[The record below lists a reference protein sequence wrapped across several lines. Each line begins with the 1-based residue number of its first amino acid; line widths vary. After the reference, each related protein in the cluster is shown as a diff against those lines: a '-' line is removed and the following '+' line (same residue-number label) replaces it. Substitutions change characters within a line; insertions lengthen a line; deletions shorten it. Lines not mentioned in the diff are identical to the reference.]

1 MLNIIRPTLLIDET
15 KCRHNIHNMKQKA
28 ERNGAIFRPHFKTHQ
43 SGVIGEWF
51 RQAGV
56 KAITVSSVEMAGY
69 FVLHGWEDI
78 TIAFPVNLLEIDRI
92 NEYSKRIQLNLLL
105 EDPETASLL
114 SEKLIAAVGIFIKI
128 DVGTGRTGIP
138 VSESAKIEALAEK
151 IRSLPRLALKGL
163 LSHAGHTYHAHNQQK
178 IENIAHNSL
187 TQLNGIKQKIGE
199 DLLISWGDTPSCSI
213 LTELDGADEWRPGNF
228 VFYDLMQEQLGSC
241 LSEDIAVMMA
251 CPVVA
256 VHHDRVVIH
265 GGAVHFSKEFLTMPD
280 GENSFGKVFRFN
292 GTETAEAIDG
302 ARFTSI
308 SQEHGVVY
316 LPEKEIKR
324 IKVTDILAI
333 QPVHSCLT
341 VSAMK
346 SFLSLTGEQIPC
358 MK

>member
-15 KCRHNIHNMKQKA
+15 KCRRNIHNMKLKA
-28 ERNGAIFRPHFKTHQ
+28 ERNGANFRPHFKTHQ
-43 SGVIGEWF
+43 SGTVGEWF

-56 KAITVSSVEMAGY
+56 EAITVSSVEMAGY
-69 FVLHGWEDI
+69 FILHGWKDI

-92 NEYSKRIQLNLLL
+92 NEYAKRIQLNLLL

-114 SEKLIAAVGIFIKI
+114 SEKLSATVGIFIKT

-138 VSESAKIEALAEK
+138 VTESAKIEALADK
-151 IRSLPRLALKGL
+151 IRSLPRLDLKGL
-163 LSHAGHTYHAHNQQK
+163 LSHAGHSYHAHNQHE
-178 IENIAHNSL
+178 IENIAYKSL
-187 TQLNGIKQKIGE
+187 TQLKGIKQKIGD
-199 DLLISWGDTPSCSI
+199 DLLISWGDTPSCSVI
-213 LTELDGADEWRPGNF
+213 IELDGADEWRPGNF
-228 VFYDLMQEQLGSC
+228 VFYDLMQEKLGSC
-241 LSEDIAVMMA
+241 CSEDIAVIMA

-256 VHHDRVVIH
+256 VHSDRVVIH
-265 GGAVHFSKEFLTMPD
+265 GGSVHFSKEFLAMPD

-292 GTETAEAIDG
+292 GTEVAEAIDD
-302 ARFTSI
+302 ARFSSI
-308 SQEHGVVY
+308 SQEHGIIF
-316 LPEKEIKR
+316 LPEKELKS

-346 SFLSLTGEQIPC
+346 SYLSLTGELIPC